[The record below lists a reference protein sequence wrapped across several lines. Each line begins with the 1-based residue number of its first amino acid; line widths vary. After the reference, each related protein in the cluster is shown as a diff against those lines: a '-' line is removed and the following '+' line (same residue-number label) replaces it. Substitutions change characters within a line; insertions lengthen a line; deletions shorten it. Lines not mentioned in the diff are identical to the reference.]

1 MSAPSPMPFSFPR
14 AALLALACAL
24 ALGAC
29 DRAAP
34 PAAEDAAPAP
44 AVETSAASAPAP
56 AATPA
61 PSAPPADPMLAT
73 LAGSTLPPYP
83 DGYEQRQGRCV
94 PGGEGMDRLCDFSVA
109 MLAPLADGQGPAYVV
124 ATRNLDSGAQ
134 TARWNVQDALAVPD
148 VGDADLQLLGCRLDG
163 VEDPAT
169 IAIVR
174 HGNDQEFSTD
184 IRWARRF
191 DTAAGKF
198 VEVDKARVSCPD
210 PGYGV

>member
-1 MSAPSPMPFSFPR
+1 MSAMSASSPVSFSFPR
-14 AALLALACAL
+14 AALLALACAF

-34 PAAEDAAPAP
+34 PPAQDAAPTP
-44 AVETSAASAPAP
+44 AADANPPAP
-56 AATPA
+56 TP
-61 PSAPPADPMLAT
+61 PRPPTPPADPMLAT
-73 LAGSTLPPYP
+73 LTGSSIPPYP

-109 MLAPLADGQGPAYVV
+109 MLAPLADGKGPAYVV
-124 ATRNLDSGAQ
+124 ATRNLDPGAQ
-134 TARWNVQDALAVPD
+134 TARWDVQDALAVPD

-174 HGNDQEFSTD
+174 HGNNQEFSTD
-184 IRWARRF
+184 IRWTRRF